1 MNGTVFRHVLY
12 AKQFTR
18 NWLDAFFP
26 IVAEIKGKL
35 TIRGERVRL
44 HKRLF
49 GKSAIIFMGEKSTRT
64 RVSFNLAAAN
74 LGIFVVPVNSSDS
87 SMEKAGESWEET
99 MQVFCGYRPDV
110 IILRHDDDSSS
121 EQAARISDQMG
132 GPPIINGGSGKKHHP
147 TQALLDLFTIQEQL
161 DRLDD
166 LTVAIGADVF
176 YSRTARS
183 IAYLLSKYRNIRL
196 IFVTPPELAPPPEL
210 LLHLRKSGV
219 IYSQTEN
226 MAEAFETADVVY
238 WGRLQTERV
247 LDLGLRAKLETRY
260 ADFTIGLKQASMLQR
275 HAIIMHPMPVSKNN
289 EITRE
294 VKLKSPNY
302 RVLEQAANG
311 LPVRMAL
318 LWELLKNR

>member
-1 MNGTVFRHVLY
+1 MNGSTLRHVLF

-18 NWLDAFFP
+18 EWLNSFFP
-26 IVAEIKGKL
+26 IAAEIKNKL
-35 TIRGERVRL
+35 ARPDERARL
-44 HKRLF
+44 QERLK
-49 GKSAIIFMGEKSTRT
+49 GKSMIVFLAEKSTRT
-64 RVSFNLAAAN
+64 RVSFSLAGIN
-74 LGIFVVPVNSSDS
+74 LGLSVVATDSSAS

-110 IILRHDDDSSS
+110 IVLRHGDDESSA
-121 EQAARISDQMG
+121 QAALISDDLG

-147 TQALLDLFTIQEQL
+147 TQSLLDLFTIEEQL
-161 DRLDD
+161 GHLDN

-183 IAYLLSKYRNIRL
+183 LAYLLSKYTNIRL
-196 IFVTPPELAPPPEL
+196 IFVTPHELAPPPEL
-210 LLHLRKSGV
+210 LSHLDENGV
-219 IYSQTEN
+219 NHEHTED
-226 MAEAFETADVVY
+226 MQGAFQVADVVY

-247 LDLGLRAKLETRY
+247 EDVPLRARLEARY
-260 ADFTIGLKQASMLQR
+260 ADFAIGPAEAGVLQK
-275 HAIIMHPMPVSKNN
+275 HTIIMHPMPVSSHN
-289 EITRE
+289 EILPE

-318 LWELLKNR
+318 LWELLKGR

>member
-12 AKQFTR
+12 AKQFAR

-35 TIRGERVRL
+35 ANRGERERL
-44 HKRLF
+44 HRRLY

-64 RVSFNLAAAN
+64 RVSFNLAAGN
-74 LGIFVVPVNSSDS
+74 LGIFVVPVDSSAS

-110 IILRHDDDSSS
+110 IILRHDDDESS
-121 EQAARISDQMG
+121 EQAARISDQNN

-147 TQALLDLFTIQEQL
+147 TQALLDLFTIKEQL
-161 DRLDD
+161 GRLDN
-166 LTVAIGADVF
+166 LTIAIGADVF

-183 IAYLLSKYRNIRL
+183 IAYLFSKYRSIRL

-210 LLHLRKSGV
+210 LTHLTHHGV
-219 IYSQTEN
+219 KHSRTEN
-226 MAEAFETADVVY
+226 LTEAFERADVVY

-247 LDLGLRAKLETRY
+247 LDADLRTKLERRY
-260 ADFTIGLKQASMLQR
+260 ADFTIGRKEASALHK
-275 HAIIMHPMPVSKNN
+275 HAIIMHPMPISRNN
-289 EITRE
+289 EIALE
-294 VKLKSPNY
+294 VRHTSPNY

-318 LWELLKNR
+318 LWELLKGR